1 MLVNLRKVTKP
12 NHPFVSHPS
21 NEPPSNP
28 PPTQL
33 HLDIPPPIGSTM
45 PSELDQAIHAA
56 SIDLSTRKYTS
67 IRAAAAA
74 HGVDRMTLTRRINV
88 GKSRSIGHES

>member
-1 MLVNLRKVTKP
+1 
-12 NHPFVSHPS
+12 VSHPS

-28 PPTQL
+28 QPSQL
-33 HLDIPPPIGSTM
+33 HLNIPPLIDSIM
-45 PSELDQAIHAA
+45 LSELDQAIHTA

-74 HGVDRMTLTRRINV
+74 HGVDRITLTRRINA
-88 GKSRSIGHES
+88 GKSRSIEHES

>member
-1 MLVNLRKVTKP
+1 M
-12 NHPFVSHPS
+12 SHPS
-21 NEPPSNP
+21 NEPPPNP

-33 HLDIPPPIGSTM
+33 HLNIPPPIDSTM

-56 SIDLSTRKYTS
+56 SIDLLTRKYTS

-74 HGVDRMTLTRRINV
+74 HGIDRIILKRRINA
-88 GKSRSIGHES
+88 GKSRCDAAESVGEEIRRLRVTK

>member
-1 MLVNLRKVTKP
+1 
-12 NHPFVSHPS
+12 
-21 NEPPSNP
+21 
-28 PPTQL
+28 
-33 HLDIPPPIGSTM
+33 M

-74 HGVDRMTLTRRINV
+74 HGVDRMTLTRRINA
-88 GKSRSIGHES
+88 GKSRSIGHESQQTLSSK

>member
-1 MLVNLRKVTKP
+1 
-12 NHPFVSHPS
+12 
-21 NEPPSNP
+21 
-28 PPTQL
+28 
-33 HLDIPPPIGSTM
+33 M

-74 HGVDRMTLTRRINV
+74 HGMDRITLTRRINA
-88 GKSRSIGHES
+88 GKSRLIKYES